1 MTPGG
6 CNSPSI
12 QIAVELCNVSR
23 SSYRKAF
30 MKDSRSIVA
39 AVAVL
44 VLSACAGQT
53 PNAGPGGTSTVAAVT
68 SIVQRTESTGSS
80 SQVTK
85 GSSEPT
91 REPTRSSVS
100 ESTAESVFA
109 TRPTLSCA
117 NQTALQRSMDANFVG
132 QSSPVEAA
140 KWFVVQPSVEG
151 FAVPPDAVWT
161 VSGQSETGGVFLSTE
176 GVLLEAFQSP
186 VNQTWSIASA
196 TRCL

>member
-1 MTPGG
+1 MPIGAG
-6 CNSPSI
+6 HCVACGWRVAC
-12 QIAVELCNVSR
+12 QHAC
-23 SSYRKAF
+23 KH
-30 MKDSRSIVA
+30 SRSIVA
-39 AVAVL
+39 ALAVL

-53 PNAGPGGTSTVAAVT
+53 PNASSTGTSTVAAVT
-68 SIVQRTESTGSS
+68 SIVPRTEITSSS
-80 SQVTK
+80 SQVITR
-85 GSSEPT
+85 SSEST
-91 REPTRSSVS
+91 REPTSSSVS
-100 ESTAESVFA
+100 KSTAAESVFA

-151 FAVPPDAVWT
+151 FAVPPDAVST

-186 VNQTWSIASA
+186 VNQTWSIANA